1 MAISSFLFFEK
12 YDILGLQNQQNEKIF
27 GSHFYFYEY
36 WKFFSSQR
44 WKKTHENW
52 ETIEWNSLKKVK
64 IFWILY
70 LDDSS
75 RQEDI

>member
-1 MAISSFLFFEK
+1 MDIGSLWRHRDEK
-12 YDILGLQNQQNEKIF
+12 DP
-27 GSHFYFYEY
+27 
-36 WKFFSSQR
+36 
-44 WKKTHENW
+44 KTHEKW

-75 RQEDI
+75 RQKDI